1 MRPFVIAAA
10 LLSFFLCVCG
20 VLVTAP
26 QALRGR
32 VDFRQLYT
40 AGYMVRSGH
49 ERQLY
54 DFDATEK
61 IQNQVVSPAEGALPF
76 NHLAYESLL
85 FAPFSFL
92 KYRTAY
98 VAFFL
103 LNLALLLTAF
113 RTLRPYLGPLA
124 EVWTFLPAAAFACF
138 LPVALALTQG
148 QDSILLLALM
158 IYATRALD
166 RGGDLRAGV
175 FVGLTLFKFQYGLPI
190 ALLFLVWRR
199 WRFLLGFASTA
210 AAVTG
215 ISLWLTGLDGFVCY
229 LHSLTEMSSRFSS
242 TYGARYGIRPDL
254 MPNLRGLTQAVV
266 HGSPFV
272 TLAITAA
279 VSAFVLIWAAT
290 KRPSLPLALLAA
302 VLVSYHHLITD
313 TTMMILPAGLALGA
327 SMSPTSKK
335 STPLAVLAALIF
347 LAPAPLLLAG
357 VRFYL
362 LAIPILALFLV
373 WDGRY
378 ALGLS
383 RQG

>member
-1 MRPFVIAAA
+1 M
-10 LLSFFLCVCG
+10 
-20 VLVTAP
+20 TAP
-26 QALRGR
+26 QALRGH

-61 IQNQVVSPAEGALPF
+61 FQNQVVSPAEGALPF

-113 RTLRPYLGPLA
+113 RTLRPYLSPLE

-199 WRFLLGFASTA
+199 WPFLLGFASTA
-210 AAVTG
+210 TAVTG
-215 ISLWLTGLDGFVCY
+215 ISLWLTGWDGFVSY

-327 SMSPTSKK
+327 SMSPNSEK